1 VILVDSSVW
10 IGYFR
15 GVENAKTARLHGLLG
30 VETIAI
36 GDLILVEVLQGIDGD
51 REFREV
57 ERMMSSLA
65 VVPLCGMEI
74 AIRAATHFRTL
85 RKLGITVRKTIDCVI
100 ATCCIES
107 GMELLHDD
115 RDFDPFEK
123 HLGLK
128 VVG

>member
-1 VILVDSSVW
+1 MILVDSSVW

-57 ERMMSSLA
+57 ERMMSSLP

>member
-57 ERMMSSLA
+57 ERMMSSLP